1 LVALYAAS
9 VIVIKKE
16 IPYLLSGKLKLNL
29 SWIGGLNN
37 PIQCP
42 TNVLFGS
49 CSLHSVGTIYLLQF
63 ALSSSVGV
71 RSILIIQVVR
81 KCYQKM
87 DERMNKFYIYRDN

>member
-1 LVALYAAS
+1 M
-9 VIVIKKE
+9 IKKE

-37 PIQCP
+37 PTQCP
-42 TNVLFGS
+42 TNTLFGS

-71 RSILIIQVVR
+71 RRSILIIQWG
-81 KCYQKM
+81 
-87 DERMNKFYIYRDN
+87 